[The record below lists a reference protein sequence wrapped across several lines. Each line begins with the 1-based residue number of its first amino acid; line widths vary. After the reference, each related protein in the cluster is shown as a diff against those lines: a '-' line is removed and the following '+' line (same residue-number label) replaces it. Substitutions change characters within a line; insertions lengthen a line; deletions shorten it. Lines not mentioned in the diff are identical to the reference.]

1 MKENFMPTEVY
12 FSDQRNSITLNIIN
26 NMKGLTMKANSFV
39 LFSALALL
47 FLFGTRGAYAAGTPA
62 GTVIKNAASMTYK
75 DLSGTSFPTLYSDT
89 VSVTVEQVAGVTLT
103 PTGTLQYSSDSMYVY
118 FPHTVTNT
126 GNGTDSYTITSA
138 DSASWSPTILFDA
151 NGNGVWDT
159 GENTVVTNISNL
171 AADAEYK
178 VIVRLFV
185 PYGTAS
191 GKLDTIRTAV
201 TSAFDNSIDP
211 IASAWVRDSIRT
223 RTADVAVTKTNDNAT
238 PSPGQVILYTI
249 NYSNTGT
256 GTAQNAT
263 LTDTLD
269 ENVTY
274 NNDLL
279 INSGGGVANFLTSPN
294 RIVWSNIG
302 DNGSIYG
309 GATGQL
315 TFSVTVNS
323 GVPSGTT
330 ISNRAVLVYT
340 DSISG
345 RTEIPT
351 GGPTTSTVGSAGEWD
366 LRVEVAGGSTFDV
379 KSKTD
384 SVNVSQPIFYR
395 LRLTNLGNRTDTAS
409 FAISSTIPLS
419 WTLFEDKDSSG
430 TFNTGDEVYSGNT
443 GGIASGGRKYFLAY
457 DTVGQSVQ
465 DRRLD
470 SALFIATSITL
481 TAKDT
486 GYTYTRIKAPVMT
499 LTKSVTSLSG
509 RNRPGDT
516 LVYTITYTNAGSGT
530 ANQIV
535 ISDVSPSST
544 TYIANSVEINN
555 SANSNTFTGKTDT
568 GDADEVEVTG
578 GTITVNLGSVGPQLL
593 GDATHTGQI
602 RFKVRIN

>member
-1 MKENFMPTEVY
+1 MNHNYEQEKLKT
-12 FSDQRNSITLNIIN
+12 IKKIN
-26 NMKGLTMKANSFV
+26 YTKGSTMKTSTSVV
-39 LFSALALL
+39 LTAIAL
-47 FLFGTRGAYAAGTPA
+47 FLVFGTRTAYAAGTPA

-75 DLSGTSFPTLYSDT
+75 DLSGNNFPTLYSDT

-103 PTGTLQYSSDSMYVY
+103 PTGSLQYSSDSMYVY

-151 NGNGVWDT
+151 NGNGVLDG
-159 GENTVVTNISNL
+159 GENTVVSNITNL

-178 VIVRLFV
+178 VIIRLFV
-185 PYGTAS
+185 PYGTTS

-223 RTADVAVTKTNDNAT
+223 RTADVSLTKTNDNAD
-238 PSPGQVILYTI
+238 PVPGQVITYTI

-269 ENVTY
+269 ANVTY
-274 NNDLL
+274 NNDAV
-279 INSGGGVANFLTSPN
+279 INNGGGSVALLPSPN

-302 DNGSIYG
+302 NGGSIYG

-315 TFSVTVNS
+315 TFSVTVNA
-323 GVPSGTT
+323 GVAAGTT

-345 RTEIPT
+345 RTETPP
-351 GGPTTSTVGSAGEWD
+351 GGPTTSIVGASGEWN
-366 LRVEVAGGSTFDV
+366 LRVEVAGGSTFDQ

-384 SVNVSQPIFYR
+384 SVNVSQSIFYR

-419 WTLFEDKDSSG
+419 WTLFEDVDSSG
-430 TFNTGDEVYSGNT
+430 TFNTGDIAYSGNT
-443 GGIASGGRKYFLAY
+443 GGIVSGGRKYFLAY
-457 DTVGQSVQ
+457 DTVAQSVQ

-470 SALFIATSITL
+470 SALFVATSITL

-544 TYIANSVEINN
+544 TYISNSVEIKN
-555 SANSNTFTGKTDT
+555 SANSNTFTAKTDT
-568 GDADEVEVTG
+568 GDADEVEVTS
-578 GTITVNLGSVGPQLL
+578 GTITVNLGSVGPRLM
-593 GDATHTGQI
+593 GDATYTGQI